1 MKTAFILASSSP
13 FRQQLLKKIIPE
25 FNHFAPDID
34 ETPLVNEHPEQL
46 VRRLALEKAKA
57 AYKTYT
63 HGIVIGSDQ
72 VALHGAD
79 ILGKPHTVENA
90 HAQLARFS
98 GEKVTFLT
106 SLALLDLETGKNTI
120 IVEPFEVHFR
130 LLSDEQI
137 KQYVN
142 KERPLNC
149 AGSFKS
155 EGLGICLFKAL
166 KGDDP
171 NALVGLPLLRL
182 NEMLLDWGID
192 PLAL

>member
-25 FNHFAPDID
+25 FDHFAPEID
-34 ETPLVNEHPEQL
+34 ESAKAGEQPEQL
-46 VRRLALEKAKA
+46 VRRLALEKAQTA
-57 AYKTYT
+57 RNLYDN
-63 HGIVIGSDQ
+63 GLVIGSDQ
-72 VALHGAD
+72 VALHGGD
-79 ILGKPHTVENA
+79 ILGKPHTAAKAE
-90 HAQLARFS
+90 AQLARFS

-106 SLALLDLETGKNTI
+106 SLALLDIETGKNEV

-130 LLSDEQI
+130 DLSTEQI
-137 KQYVN
+137 ALYVA
-142 KERPLNC
+142 KEQPLNC

-155 EGLGICLFKAL
+155 EGLGICLFEAL

-182 NEMLLDWGID
+182 NQMLLKWGID

>member
-25 FNHFAPDID
+25 FHHFSPEID
-34 ETPLVNEHPEQL
+34 ESAKADEKPEQL
-46 VRRLALEKAKA
+46 VRRLALEKAQTA
-57 AYKTYT
+57 RNLY
-63 HGIVIGSDQ
+63 GNGLVIGSDQ
-72 VALHGAD
+72 VALHNGD
-79 ILGKPHTVENA
+79 ILGKPHTVAKAE
-90 HAQLARFS
+90 AQLARFS

-106 SLALLDLETGKNTI
+106 SLALLDIETGKNTV

-130 LLSDEQI
+130 HLSAEQI
-137 KQYVN
+137 RLYVA
-142 KERPLNC
+142 KEQPLNC

-155 EGLGICLFKAL
+155 EGLGICLFEAL

-182 NEMLLDWGID
+182 NQLLLDWGID

>member
-13 FRQQLLKKIIPE
+13 FRQQLLKKIIPQ
-25 FNHFAPDID
+25 FSHFAPDID
-34 ETPLVNEHPEQL
+34 ETPRTNESPEQL
-46 VRRLALEKAKA
+46 VRRLALEKAQTA
-57 AYKTYT
+57 HKTYKS
-63 HGIVIGSDQ
+63 GIVIGSDQ
-72 VALHGAD
+72 VALHQGD

-90 HAQLARFS
+90 HKQLRRFS

-106 SLALLDLETGKNTI
+106 SLALLDLETGKNNV

-130 LLSDEQI
+130 HLTDAQIGNYIAKEQ
-137 KQYVN
+137 
-142 KERPLNC
+142 PLNC

-155 EGLGICLFKAL
+155 EGLGICLFDAL
-166 KGDDP
+166 RGDDP

-182 NEMLLDWGID
+182 NKMLLDWQID